1 VISRVRWLALGALA
15 AWFLYCFGLA
25 QVGFL
30 SVDEPRYAWIGRA
43 MAESGDWITPRLYG
57 EPWLEK
63 PPLLY
68 WMIASGWTLGLSDE
82 WAARLPVALSTL
94 AFFALFWWCLRREYG
109 EEIATASTGILATCG
124 GWLLYSHVAVT
135 DIPLSVTY
143 GGAMMLAWRGRLRLA
158 GICLGLAVLAKA
170 LVPLALAL
178 PLLWWLRGRWR
189 ALAVPLLLMLAV
201 AAPWYIAA
209 FARHGRALFDELIVR
224 QHFARVFNA
233 KEDVLHPQP
242 LWFYVPVLLTIL
254 LPWTPLALAAHP
266 RRLWADERARF
277 FVVWLGFGFV
287 LFSLSSGKLPGY
299 LLPLLPAASVLL
311 GISVVESTHPR
322 FWLAVVAGVAG
333 MVYAAPNDKLLEY
346 IVAGATAMPVTH
358 LAWAGLAGGLVIG
371 WWAGGAF
378 LRTFAVVVILMG
390 GLRYWAAGIAERQ
403 TARPHAAMTGKI
415 CAEPDLHRAWR
426 YGLSYYGGAALPDCK
441 SAPRRWHAGNSEFGL
456 YLSDT
461 ASQPSL
467 PYP

>member
-1 VISRVRWLALGALA
+1 
-15 AWFLYCFGLA
+15 
-25 QVGFL
+25 VGFL

-57 EPWLEK
+57 APWLEK

-143 GGAMMLAWRGRLRLA
+143 GAAMMLAWRGRLRLA

-209 FARHGRALFDELIVR
+209 FARHARA
-224 QHFARVFNA
+224 
-233 KEDVLHPQP
+233 
-242 LWFYVPVLLTIL
+242 
-254 LPWTPLALAAHP
+254 
-266 RRLWADERARF
+266 
-277 FVVWLGFGFV
+277 
-287 LFSLSSGKLPGY
+287 SS
-299 LLPLLPAASVLL
+299 
-311 GISVVESTHPR
+311 T
-322 FWLAVVAGVAG
+322 
-333 MVYAAPNDKLLEY
+333 N
-346 IVAGATAMPVTH
+346 
-358 LAWAGLAGGLVIG
+358 
-371 WWAGGAF
+371 
-378 LRTFAVVVILMG
+378 
-390 GLRYWAAGIAERQ
+390 
-403 TARPHAAMTGKI
+403 
-415 CAEPDLHRAWR
+415 
-426 YGLSYYGGAALPDCK
+426 
-441 SAPRRWHAGNSEFGL
+441 
-456 YLSDT
+456 
-461 ASQPSL
+461 
-467 PYP
+467 